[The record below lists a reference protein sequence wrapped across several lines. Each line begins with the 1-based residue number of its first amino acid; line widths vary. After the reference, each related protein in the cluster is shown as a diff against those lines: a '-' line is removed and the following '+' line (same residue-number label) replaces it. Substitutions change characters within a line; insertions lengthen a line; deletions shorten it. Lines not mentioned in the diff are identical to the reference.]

1 MQIPLSTSQQSKR
14 PPLELLS
21 IKLYSTGIKKVFTDH
36 FYKSM
41 NRNFGVEITIRNNTS
56 KMQEMK
62 IGGCIY
68 DSNKNKAANWIGNK
82 KINPHSTIPYDFY
95 VTENTFSKL
104 NAGKYVVIF
113 WINDKKVKESNFTIT
128 YKRHNS
134 QGNEKSLGSLS
145 S

>member
-1 MQIPLSTSQQSKR
+1 MQIPLSTSQQPKR

-62 IGGCIY
+62 IGGCIGGCIY

-82 KINPHSTIPYDFY
+82 ST
-95 VTENTFSKL
+95 
-104 NAGKYVVIF
+104 
-113 WINDKKVKESNFTIT
+113 
-128 YKRHNS
+128 
-134 QGNEKSLGSLS
+134 
-145 S
+145 

>member
-1 MQIPLSTSQQSKR
+1 MQIPLSTSQQPKR

-128 YKRHNS
+128 YK
-134 QGNEKSLGSLS
+134 
-145 S
+145 

>member
-1 MQIPLSTSQQSKR
+1 MQIPLSTSQQPKR

-82 KINPHSTIPYDFY
+82 KINPHSTVPYDFY
-95 VTENTFSKL
+95 VTEDRFSKL
-104 NAGKYVVIF
+104 SAGKYVVIF
-113 WINDKKVKESNFTIT
+113 WINDKKVKESDFTIT
-128 YKRHNS
+128 YK
-134 QGNEKSLGSLS
+134 
-145 S
+145 